1 MENTNYSQMFNVSP
15 EEETIVEQPE
25 EKKPEQ
31 PAKPAKRFGY
41 VSSCAK
47 LNMREA
53 ADANAEVIKVIDVGT
68 KVKIV
73 DNQDKDF
80 YKVTIKLAKDEF
92 LTGYCMKKFI
102 TEEN

>member
-1 MENTNYSQMFNVSP
+1 MENTNYSQMFNASQT
-15 EEETIVEQPE
+15 EEITAEQPE
-25 EKKPEQ
+25 EQKPV
-31 PAKPAKRFGY
+31 KPAKRFGY

-47 LNMREA
+47 LNMRDA
-53 ADANAEVIKVIDVGT
+53 ADANAEVIKVIDAGT
-68 KVKIV
+68 KVKII
-73 DNQDKDF
+73 DDQDKDF

>member
-1 MENTNYSQMFNVSP
+1 MENTNYSQMFNASQT
-15 EEETIVEQPE
+15 EEVVIEQPE
-25 EKKPEQ
+25 EKKPT
-31 PAKPAKRFGY
+31 KPAKRFGY
-41 VSSCAK
+41 VSSCVK
-47 LNMREA
+47 LNMRDA
-53 ADANAEVIKVIDVGT
+53 ADANAEVITVIDAGT

-73 DNQDKDF
+73 DDQDEDF